1 MPLWFID
8 MPSDTEMVVNGTGI
22 PPPAATPI
30 RAASA
35 AARAT
40 SSRACLA
47 LRADNPDP
55 RLVEI
60 IVVKAA
66 GSQEGAM
73 RRAVETFDDNAR
85 AVVAFCAHGW

>member
-1 MPLWFID
+1 
-8 MPSDTEMVVNGTGI
+8 
-22 PPPAATPI
+22 
-30 RAASA
+30 
-35 AARAT
+35 
-40 SSRACLA
+40 
-47 LRADNPDP
+47 LRANNPDP

-85 AVVAFCAHGW
+85 AVFAFYAHGW